1 MGLKLEESTVGQE
14 EVAHWL
20 IVCGM
25 RIVSEIRPSRNWESN
40 GGEVIVVVDILA
52 GVFRAKFFWE
62 IFYRGEI

>member
-25 RIVSEIRPSRNWESN
+25 GIVSENWESN
-40 GGEVIVVVDILA
+40 GGEVIEVVDI
-52 GVFRAKFFWE
+52 V
-62 IFYRGEI
+62 